1 VDIVNAPY
9 RVDDLLVPVSF
20 SQIIDDTRRSMDGL
34 SEQIDTKI
42 YQGNSDDA
50 YLKLHRYEHIY
61 ILLYEHVHHLCHQV
75 SLLLVSMYH
84 TIYSTD
90 LTIFIDPI
98 DGK

>member
-1 VDIVNAPY
+1 MDIVNTPY

-50 YLKLHRYEHIY
+50 YRKLHRYDYIY
-61 ILLYEHVHHLCHQV
+61 I
-75 SLLLVSMYH
+75 
-84 TIYSTD
+84 
-90 LTIFIDPI
+90 
-98 DGK
+98 